1 MNRTWYRNIDWTV
14 VLAWAGLVAVGL
26 TAIYSATHGPASE
39 FLLDSVQRNFDRQFM
54 WFGIS
59 AVAFAVIL
67 FVPARL
73 WDRAAYPAYAAVV
86 GLLVATWLFGQTI
99 NGAKA
104 WLVLG
109 PIRLQ
114 TAEVAKIGT
123 LLAVAKFLASPQART
138 GRLRYALVAV
148 GIVLLPVVIIILQN
162 ETGTALIF
170 LAMIPFVLFWGGVP
184 LSLMAL
190 MVAPA
195 VAAYLAVVQNDAAF
209 PMYVLIFSLLFT
221 AAILAATRDKWLTS
235 AAFLFT
241 GAFGLAAWIGLTK
254 ILKPHQVSRIIAF
267 TNPEAFASTTGYHV
281 IQSKA
286 AIGSGGLFGKGYMQ
300 GTQTQLAFIPEQSTD
315 FIFTVVGEEFGFLG
329 TMTVLAFF
337 GYLLIRLASLGS
349 WAAHTFVKVFA
360 AGVAG
365 IFLTHV
371 IINVGMTIG
380 VVPVIG
386 IPLPL
391 VSYGGSALLANT
403 ILVAIATNLYAR
415 RDEFSIYRS

>member
-1 MNRTWYRNIDWTV
+1 MNRLWYRNVDWTV
-14 VLAWAGLVAVGL
+14 IGAWTGLVAVGL
-26 TAIYSATHGPASE
+26 TAIFSATHGPASE

-59 AVAFAVIL
+59 ALAFAVIL
-67 FVPARL
+67 FVPARV
-73 WDRAAYPAYAAVV
+73 WDRAAYPAYIAVIA
-86 GLLVATWLFGQTI
+86 LLLGTLAFGQVI

-123 LLAVAKFLASPQART
+123 LLAVAKFLASKQART
-138 GRLRYALVAV
+138 GQLRYALVAV
-148 GIVLLPVVIIILQN
+148 GIVLLPVAIIIFQN

-195 VAAYLAVVQNDAAF
+195 VAGYLAVVQNDAAF
-209 PMYVLIFSLLFT
+209 PTYVLLFALLFT
-221 AAILAATRDKWLTS
+221 AAILAATRNKWWTG
-235 AAFLFT
+235 AAFAFT
-241 GAFGLAAWIGLTK
+241 GVFGMVAWYGLTG

-267 TNPEAFASTTGYHV
+267 TNPEAFASTAGYHV

-329 TMTVLAFF
+329 TMTVLALF

-349 WAAHTFVKVFA
+349 WAAHTFIKVFA

-371 IINVGMTIG
+371 VINVGMTIG

-403 ILVAIATNLYAR
+403 ILVAMAVGLYAR